1 MGENITINVP
11 PVEGMTFKSLIYCDE
26 ENRYDGG
33 DKTVVTELPH
43 TFKMG
48 QLDVYITD
56 VIYTP
61 VSSSLTIQQSV
72 GGTITLS
79 SQGSVLAGTTINVTA
94 SANDRYRLV
103 KLIYSNSR
111 GTFDITKEKTFA
123 MPAVDTTVSATW
135 DKYIYDLNNVKSSG
149 GTILL
154 TIDGQALQNGINR
167 VNKGKTVVIGSK
179 ADSGYN
185 LVRLTYNSGSGE
197 VDITNNKEF
206 VMPAA
211 NVTFNAVWERA
222 HYSTT
227 LNVPQKRSTLSTTN
241 GSQQAYN
248 QCYITATVDGKIFN
262 GSTPSGAVKSTTIN
276 VGDVVN
282 IDLVSNPVANP
293 QNGGTVQMV
302 IQSVV
307 AVQKTTNQNI
317 IQLNSSNQGSSYF
330 FRMPPD
336 DVTVTAT
343 VSPSF
348 KPA

>member
-1 MGENITINVP
+1 
-11 PVEGMTFKSLIYCDE
+11 
-26 ENRYDGG
+26 
-33 DKTVVTELPH
+33 
-43 TFKMG
+43 
-48 QLDVYITD
+48 
-56 VIYTP
+56 
-61 VSSSLTIQQSV
+61 
-72 GGTITLS
+72 
-79 SQGSVLAGTTINVTA
+79 
-94 SANDRYRLV
+94 
-103 KLIYSNSR
+103 
-111 GTFDITKEKTFA
+111 
-123 MPAVDTTVSATW
+123 
-135 DKYIYDLNNVKSSG
+135 
-149 GTILL
+149 
-154 TIDGQALQNGINR
+154 
-167 VNKGKTVVIGSK
+167 
-179 ADSGYN
+179 
-185 LVRLTYNSGSGE
+185 
-197 VDITNNKEF
+197 
-206 VMPAA
+206 MPAA

-227 LNVPQKRSTLSTTN
+227 LSVPQKRSTLSTTH

-262 GSTPSGAVKSTTIN
+262 GSTPNGAVKSTAVN

-282 IDLVSNPVANP
+282 IDLVSIPVANP

>member
-1 MGENITINVP
+1 M
-11 PVEGMTFKSLIYCDE
+11 
-26 ENRYDGG
+26 
-33 DKTVVTELPH
+33 
-43 TFKMG
+43 
-48 QLDVYITD
+48 
-56 VIYTP
+56 
-61 VSSSLTIQQSV
+61 
-72 GGTITLS
+72 
-79 SQGSVLAGTTINVTA
+79 
-94 SANDRYRLV
+94 
-103 KLIYSNSR
+103 
-111 GTFDITKEKTFA
+111 
-123 MPAVDTTVSATW
+123 
-135 DKYIYDLNNVKSSG
+135 
-149 GTILL
+149 

-227 LNVPQKRSTLSTTN
+227 LNVPQKQGVLSPTN
-241 GSQQAYN
+241 GSQQSYD
-248 QCYITATVDGKIFN
+248 QCYITTTVDGKTFN
-262 GSTPSGAVKSTTIN
+262 GSTPNGAVKSTTVN

-307 AVQKTTNQNI
+307 AIQKTTNQNI
-317 IQLNSSNQGSSYF
+317 IQLNNSSQGSSYF

-336 DVTVTAT
+336 DVTVTAI